1 MTRRTRAVLSAAIV
15 ATLTLG
21 LGACS
26 HHHDDNSSDQAS
38 NGAGLTT
45 QGDGII
51 GGTPVK
57 GGTLHI
63 LSNQDLSQLDPARSW
78 TEPEMDF
85 GIRLLYR
92 TLTTF
97 KAAPGKD
104 GLQITGDLATD
115 TGEPS
120 DGDRT
125 WTFHLKDGLKYEDGS
140 PITAADIKYNVE
152 RSFDPDL
159 SGGPDYAKKYLV
171 APADY
176 QGPLHGTELG
186 NDSIETPD
194 AKTIVFHLKRPVAE
208 FGYTAT
214 LPTFAPVPRAHE
226 GGTTYGNHVFSSGPY
241 KVASYDRGKQL
252 TLVRNTY
259 WDQSTDSV
267 RKAYPDRIVMDQSG
281 SPEGIAD
288 RLIAD
293 QGDDQ
298 SAIMYADMSAA
309 KVADVITNPDV
320 KARLVSESENCTALV
335 TLDTA
340 KPPFDNQNARLAVEY
355 AMDKDAYQSAVGGP
369 ALADIATTYL
379 PPSLTGGTAVDHFK
393 IPTGGDLD
401 KAKQYLAAA
410 GLSGGFS
417 TELTADDA
425 QKPQAEAVQAALK
438 RINVNV
444 TLNVVDASVAT
455 STIGDKDRQTGMS
468 LNGWCPDYPSGAT
481 FLPMI
486 FDSRIIS
493 DTGNSGDTS
502 RFKDPAV
509 DAEIDRIQGLT
520 DTAAADQAWTALD
533 AKIMDEAPAIPV
545 TWQKKPLLVGSNIA
559 GAFGSPIWSA
569 QIDYAT
575 VGLKSAK

>member
-1 MTRRTRAVLSAAIV
+1 MTRRTHVALAAAIT
-15 ATLTLG
+15 AALTLS

-26 HHHDDNSSDQAS
+26 STKGSGDNGSGD
-38 NGAGLTT
+38 GKGITT
-45 QGDGII
+45 AGDGII

-63 LSNQDLSQLDPARSW
+63 LSNQDISQLDPARNW

-104 GLQITGDLATD
+104 GLQIVGDLATD
-115 TGEPS
+115 TGQSS
-120 DGDRT
+120 DGDKT
-125 WTFHLKDGLKYEDGS
+125 WTFHLKDGVKYEDGT
-140 PITAADIKYNVE
+140 PIVSQDIKYNVE

-176 QGPLHGTELG
+176 KGPLKGSELG

-208 FGYTAT
+208 FGYTVT
-214 LPTFAPVPRAHE
+214 LPTFAPVPKAHE

-241 KVASYDRGKQL
+241 KVETYDRGKQL
-252 TLVRNTY
+252 TLVRNTN
-259 WDQSTDSV
+259 WDPATDTV
-267 RKAYPDRIVMDQSG
+267 RKAYPDKIVMDQSG

-288 RLIAD
+288 RMIAN

-298 SAIMYADMSAA
+298 SAIMYADLSSA
-309 KVADVITNPDV
+309 KVADVITNADV
-320 KARLVSESENCTALV
+320 KARLVSENENCTAMV
-335 TLDTA
+335 TMDTQKA
-340 KPPFDNQNARLAVEY
+340 PFDNVNARLAVEY
-355 AMDKDAYQSAVGGP
+355 AIDKEAYQSAVGGP
-369 ALADIATTYL
+369 ALADFATTYL
-379 PPSLTGGTAVDHFK
+379 PPALTGGTSVDHFK
-393 IPTGGDLD
+393 IPAAGDPD
-401 KAKQYLAAA
+401 KAKQYLAQA
-410 GLSGGFS
+410 GLANGFA
-417 TELTADDA
+417 TEITVSNG
-425 QKPQAEAVQAALK
+425 QKAQAEAVQAALK
-438 RINVNV
+438 KVGINVTINA
-444 TLNVVDASVAT
+444 VDASVAT
-455 STIGDKDRQTGMS
+455 STIGDKSKQTGLS

-481 FLPMI
+481 FLPML

-493 DTGNSGDTS
+493 DTGNNGNSS

-509 DAEIDRIQGLT
+509 DAEMDRIGTLT
-520 DTAAADQAWTALD
+520 DADQANQAWNALD
-533 AKIMDEAPAIPV
+533 AKIMDEAPAVPV
-545 TWQKKPLLVGSNIA
+545 TWQKKPLLVGSNVA

-569 QIDYAT
+569 EIDYAT
-575 VGLKSAK
+575 IGLKSVK

>member
-1 MTRRTRAVLSAAIV
+1 
-15 ATLTLG
+15 
-21 LGACS
+21 
-26 HHHDDNSSDQAS
+26 
-38 NGAGLTT
+38 
-45 QGDGII
+45 
-51 GGTPVK
+51 
-57 GGTLHI
+57 
-63 LSNQDLSQLDPARSW
+63 
-78 TEPEMDF
+78 
-85 GIRLLYR
+85 
-92 TLTTF
+92 
-97 KAAPGKD
+97 
-104 GLQITGDLATD
+104 
-115 TGEPS
+115 
-120 DGDRT
+120 
-125 WTFHLKDGLKYEDGS
+125 
-140 PITAADIKYNVE
+140 
-152 RSFDPDL
+152 
-159 SGGPDYAKKYLV
+159 
-171 APADY
+171 
-176 QGPLHGTELG
+176 
-186 NDSIETPD
+186 
-194 AKTIVFHLKRPVAE
+194 
-208 FGYTAT
+208 
-214 LPTFAPVPRAHE
+214 
-226 GGTTYGNHVFSSGPY
+226 
-241 KVASYDRGKQL
+241 
-252 TLVRNTY
+252 
-259 WDQSTDSV
+259 
-267 RKAYPDRIVMDQSG
+267 
-281 SPEGIAD
+281 
-288 RLIAD
+288 
-293 QGDDQ
+293 
-298 SAIMYADMSAA
+298 
-309 KVADVITNPDV
+309 
-320 KARLVSESENCTALV
+320 
-335 TLDTA
+335 
-340 KPPFDNQNARLAVEY
+340 
-355 AMDKDAYQSAVGGP
+355 MDKDAYQSAVGGP

-545 TWQKKPLLVGSNIA
+545 TWQKKPLLVGSNVA